1 MERDPVAGL
10 LLEFF
15 AQEQGA
21 VSVSKALAFVRAA
34 SPERPEDDET
44 LLALIVDLASHE
56 NVPLLFDIN
65 SPD

>member
-10 LLEFF
+10 LLKLF

-34 SPERPEDDET
+34 
-44 LLALIVDLASHE
+44 I
-56 NVPLLFDIN
+56 
-65 SPD
+65 